1 MPFIEFFISTLLFYA
16 ILCSAIPLWLIIGM
30 SNPSSMMGIIR
41 LLSSLYYTILVIY
54 HLLIR

>member
-1 MPFIEFFISTLLFYA
+1 MQIIEFFISTLLFYA
-16 ILCSAIPLWLIIGM
+16 ILCSAIPLWLNRKM
-30 SNPSSMMGIIR
+30 SNPASMMGIIR